1 MKALKITYKIV
12 SVIISV
18 ILALLLVSNLYL
30 IINKHFLKNP
40 YPNIFGYSTA
50 VVISGSMEPNISVND
65 MIIIKEQNEYK
76 KGDVISFI
84 DGKSLVTHRIADVT
98 DAGFIT
104 KGDANNAEDKDPVT
118 SKQIAGKVVF
128 TIPYVGLVL
137 EYLQSPLGIMI
148 LILGAFAIIALPSFF
163 KNEEEKK

>member
-1 MKALKITYKIV
+1 MKVLKITYKIV

-18 ILALLLVSNLYL
+18 ILAFLLVSNLYL

-50 VVISGSMEPNISVND
+50 VVISGSMEPHISVND

-104 KGDANNAEDKDPVT
+104 KGDANNAEDKEPVT

-128 TIPYVGLVL
+128 AIPYVGLVL

-148 LILGAFAIIALPSFF
+148 LILGAFAIISLPSFF